1 MTKFEKL
8 VDMTRNAI
16 TSRLN
21 ENLRAGYYYTV
32 QMAPI
37 QLTTKELK
45 AVLLEHGEYI
55 KITASGAVWTCFI
68 LKKSLGC
75 GVHSVWIK
83 ADVRKIW

>member
-8 VDMTRNAI
+8 VDLTRNAI
-16 TSRLN
+16 TNKLK
-21 ENLRAGYYYTV
+21 ENLQSGYYYTV

-55 KITASGAVWTCFI
+55 KITASAHVWTCFI
-68 LKKSLGC
+68 KKKSLGC
-75 GVHSVWIK
+75 GVHSVWIQTN
-83 ADVRKIW
+83 VRKIW